1 MKTTLLL
8 LLSLLALSADEN
20 FTFKFGNS
28 TNQCRDWVMISD
40 NIMGGVTRSKL
51 EYTNNSL
58 LLSGSISLD
67 NFGGFSSIKTQF
79 GKYDL
84 SEYKGV
90 KIRFKSTGQQFAFTL
105 ENSQNWTRPNFKGD
119 FAAKK
124 ENTWEVV
131 ILYFKNFKEYQIG
144 EPTGNPLNPAS
155 LKNMVR
161 LGIITTA
168 KKEGPFSLEVDY
180 VEFFR

>member
-1 MKTTLLL
+1 MKTTLLI
-8 LLSLLALSADEN
+8 LLSLLALPAVEK

-28 TNQCRDWVMISD
+28 TGQCRDWVLISD
-40 NIMGGVTRSKL
+40 NIMGGVTESKL
-51 EYTNNSL
+51 EYTGNSL
-58 LLSGSISLD
+58 LLSGSISLE
-67 NFGGFSSIKTQF
+67 NFGGFASIKTQF

-84 SEYKGV
+84 SEFKGV
-90 KIRFKSTGQQFAFTL
+90 KIRFKSSRQQFAFTL
-105 ENSQNWTRPNFKGD
+105 ENSQNWTRPNFKGS
-119 FAAKK
+119 FSAKE
-124 ENTWEVV
+124 ENTWEVAT
-131 ILYFKNFKEYQIG
+131 LYFTDFKEYQIG

-168 KKEGPFSLEVDY
+168 KKEGPFTLEVDY